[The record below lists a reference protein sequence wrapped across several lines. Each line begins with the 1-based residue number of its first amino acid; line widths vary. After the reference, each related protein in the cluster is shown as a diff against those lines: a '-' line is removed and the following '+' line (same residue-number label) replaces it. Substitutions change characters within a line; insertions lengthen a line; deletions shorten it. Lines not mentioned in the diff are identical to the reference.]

1 MYCHT
6 AHGEFPCKR
15 GLFALINNN
24 HFFYFFHI
32 YPFFSMFAD
41 VKCYKLPQ
49 I

>member
-24 HFFYFFHI
+24 HFSYLFHI
-32 YPFFSMFAD
+32 YPFFSMFATAN
-41 VKCYKLPQ
+41 VCKLLQ